1 MLIFFVLFA
10 QNQSHKSI
18 VKLSFLKQNCIEISK
33 FLEKFLYNFE
43 SIPIVNKILPHI
55 IIHSGNMSNHWSFYL
70 IYLMIYNLIIIN
82 LLISTGFLVQFFLF
96 TNFVSNSF
104 KIIFCCLIIALC

>member
-33 FLEKFLYNFE
+33 FLKKFLYKFE

-55 IIHSGNMSNHWSFYL
+55 IIHSGNMSYHWSFYL

-82 LLISTGFLVQFFLF
+82 LLISTGFLVQFFYLQILF
-96 TNFVSNSF
+96 QILF
-104 KIIFCCLIIALC
+104 KLYSVV